1 MKSSKKRISS
11 VFAILVMAIV
21 LSCIF
26 AACDKVGEKQVPV
39 YKGMTISRSFATSS
53 AATAAEDNGNHYGH
67 FKGDHNNRN
76 DEVDQNK
83 PFEDP
88 NAPSIEN
95 KANSTLDVVGSAE
108 SIYYADKNQNVFIT
122 IKLSNPDS
130 YEILS
135 FTLNGK
141 KYSNYMF
148 ENGSDMENLVLKVNV
163 GDVGGIVEYTIDAI
177 KYVDGTEIKDVRMD
191 GNRTVKA
198 GVRASDQTYVNVTNE
213 KKTMTSISF
222 DAQVVDLYSLIEKS
236 GGYAKAVL
244 YDGVNMLTKDI
255 KVGEKTNVVFD
266 NLTPNTV
273 YQYGVV
279 ALYDNLS
286 GNGAKLNTLYKK
298 AVYTDTIVLFND
310 VQVGKESIEWG
321 FLWNESFASKQMSA
335 ISLWQNGAKVQ
346 DVDTTATRLDGLKS
360 NNKYTLKATYKN
372 LQNQDETIEIT
383 FVTYAKAV
391 PTVEIANVQS
401 TQTKVSF
408 ELNVT
413 DTDNVGA
420 ISKIELLHGDDE
432 PIVASDLTARTFE
445 NLLSNN
451 DYTVKVTYTYDLNDG
466 VGERQIV
473 KTTSITTK
481 AKAVPTVEIANA
493 QSTQTQVSFELNVTD
508 TDNVGAISKIEL
520 LHGEDAPIVAETSDI
535 SAFDHLLSNND
546 YTIQVTYTYNLN
558 DGVGEQQIVKT
569 TSITTKTKA
578 VPTIEIANVQ
588 STQTQVSFELNI
600 TDTDNVGAITKIEL
614 LHGEDVPIVAE
625 TSDIRAFE
633 NLLSNNDYTVKVTYN
648 YDLND
653 GVGERQIVQTTSI
666 TTKAKAVPTVEIT
679 NAQSTQTQ
687 VSFELNVT
695 DTDNVGAI
703 SKIELLHGEDAPIVA
718 ETSDIRAFENLFS
731 NNDYTVKVTYN
742 YDLNDGV
749 GERQIVKTASIKTKA
764 KAMPSATIS
773 NLSSTQSTIECDVAY
788 TDIDSV
794 GSVVE
799 IALYRLENK
808 IKSVPF
814 ATHVSFDGLESG
826 KEYKVV
832 VTYKYDLN
840 DGKSEQTAT
849 ANAKYSTLID
859 SIVVDSLILL
869 NNNVVKLG
877 EELNLRVYFTN
888 SSEIELTGIYVN
900 GQKTT
905 VVGGDRIESAIVKF
919 VPTTSGLCKFAID
932 RVDYVINGI
941 EVNQAIDSNVDV
953 EYPIYRDIDITYT
966 PITISKYENTGDG
979 VYISFDNEDGY
990 TVFKVNE
997 SDDFVTVDSGRIFT
1011 KDISITSIEYGYA
1024 DYGHTTQSCD
1034 FKNDYWSAG
1043 IHNVTA
1049 LKRIYTVEDFFAMT
1063 DGYYLLMND
1072 LDLRSV
1078 QTKAQIKLT
1087 GIFDANGHT
1096 IRGLSNVVDTSKYE
1110 YFDLFQG
1117 GSIYDATFKE
1127 LYVSVNHTSNGNS
1140 LYVRPLGNATLYNCT
1155 VKGDVMLSDSVNYG
1169 DLNIADDSTTYSLN
1183 VTIGTMMSTQKH
1195 TAATPIAK
1203 DTHIV
1208 ERDDVFYFDCE
1219 VGKAFLSYANR
1230 NTADYTVEDGTFFVR
1245 SYAFAGSETLKNIV
1259 MPESVKRVGDYSVFA
1274 NCIIENAVIPIRLLE
1289 QLNYEQRKQLVTLSL
1304 FGDGVT
1310 EIGDSAFSGCNKL
1323 TSVVIPDSV
1332 TSIGDDA
1339 FCDCCSLTSV
1349 TIGNGVTSI
1358 GNYAFYN
1365 CSGLISITIPDSVT
1379 SIGINAFCNCSGL
1392 TDITIGDGVMSIEI
1406 ATFSGCSNLTS
1417 ITIGNSVTSIG
1428 ESAFLD
1434 CSSLTSVIIPD
1445 SVMSMGS
1452 SAFSG
1457 CSNLTSVI
1465 IGNSVPS
1472 IGDSVFYNCNRLTSV
1487 TIPNSVMSIGNSAFY
1502 NCSGLMSI
1510 EIPDS
1515 VAEIGDWA
1523 FHNCSSLMSVHIL
1536 NIAKW
1541 CAISF
1546 GSYSSNPL
1554 EYAHNLYVNG
1564 VLVKDLIIPDSVTSI
1579 GESAFYGC
1587 SGLTSI
1593 TIPDSVTSI
1602 GDSAF
1607 SRCDGLTR
1615 VTISKNTTSIG
1626 EGAFGSCGNLQYVLY
1641 DDTAI
1646 RWGQIN
1652 IKSNND
1658 CLMSAKKL
1666 YNHDGKTRTYTFVTN
1681 STQENFSMSGLY
1693 LDELPVVEKEGYD
1706 FCGWYDNQ
1714 QFDGA
1719 RITTPYYD
1727 DKNTVLYAKWEIIH
1741 YTIKYDFGDAMS
1753 VSKAQN
1759 NPLNPLSYTIL
1770 DEIEFAKP
1778 QRKGYTFVSWDKNI
1792 LKGTTGEIVVTAQW
1806 VVDEYSIEY
1815 VLNGW
1820 TNSER
1825 NKTTYTIEYGNIILY
1840 DAIHDGSLFCGWYLD
1855 EACKDFVETISADE
1869 LKNYTVYTNPT
1880 NFATAGLSI
1889 QNDTITGYN
1898 GTEKEVSI
1906 PSYYKG
1912 KPVLKIGKDAFNSN
1926 ANIRKVVIPDSITVI
1941 GDSAFY
1947 RSGLTSLDIP
1957 DSVTSIG
1964 GSAFQGC
1971 TGLTSV
1977 TIPNSV
1983 ASIGNYAFSSCNNLQ
1998 DIYLTDIAAWCNI
2011 SGLGNLMEYGSSDKK
2026 LYLNNALV
2034 TSVTIPDGVTTIP
2047 DSAFSGCSG
2056 LTSVT
2061 IPNSVTSIGEYA
2073 FSRCNKLQDIY
2084 ITDIVAWCNISG
2096 LNYLMSYGSSNKKL
2110 YINNELVTSITIP
2123 DGVTEIPSYA
2133 FSGCKGLTS
2142 VTILN
2147 SVTSVG
2153 DYAFSGCEGLTS
2165 VTIPDSVTS
2174 IGNEAFRGCSEL
2186 TKITGPSSIV
2196 SSVAKQCGSNSFK
2209 VIITSGTS
2217 IGDSAFS
2224 GCTGLTSVTIPNSVT
2239 SVGSSAF
2246 SGCSRL
2252 TSITIPN
2259 SVTSIGSSAFSGCT
2273 GLTSVTI
2280 SDSVTSIGESAFSGC
2295 SSLESITI
2303 PFVGAKAG
2311 VTSSDTY
2318 QYPFGYIFGTS
2329 SYIGGV
2335 ATNQYYYGSSTSS
2348 TTDTTYY
2355 IPSSLK
2361 SVTVTG
2367 GNILHGAFYNCTG
2380 LTSVTIGNSVTSIGE
2395 WAFSGCSGL
2404 TSITIP
2410 DSVTSIG
2417 DRAFE
2422 STELTS
2428 IIVVEG
2434 NSKYHS
2440 AGNCLIETAT
2450 KTLILG
2456 CKTSVIP
2463 ADGSVTSIGFEA
2475 FRGCIGLTSIT
2486 IPDSVTSI
2494 GVAAFY
2500 YCSDLTSVTIGSGVT
2515 SIGDMAF
2522 SYCSGLTSV
2531 TIPDSVT
2538 SIGYQAFYD
2547 CTGLTSITFNG
2558 TIAQWNAI
2566 AKGKDWNMDVPST
2579 CQIVCIDGI
2588 ISVGNVE

>member
-1 MKSSKKRISS
+1 MKTQKQRIFSIL
-11 VFAILVMAIV
+11 AILTMTVI
-21 LSCIF
+21 LTCIF
-26 AACDKVGEKQVPV
+26 AACDKTNVDDEKHTKQVPV
-39 YKGMTISRSFATSS
+39 YKGMTISDSFAGTS
-53 AATAAEDNGNHYGH
+53 ATVASDDNGNHYGH
-67 FKGDHNNRN
+67 FKGDHNDRD

-95 KANSTLDVVGSAE
+95 KANSTLDVVGAAE
-108 SIYYADKNQNVFIT
+108 SIYYADKNQDIFIT
-122 IKLSNPDS
+122 IRLLNPDS

-148 ENGSDMENLVLKVNV
+148 EEGSDMENLVLKVNV
-163 GDVGGIVEYTIDAI
+163 GNVGGIHDYTIDAI
-177 KYVDGTEIKDVRMD
+177 KYVDGTDIKDVRMD
-191 GNRTVKA
+191 GDRTVKA

-213 KKTMTSISF
+213 QKSMTSISF

-255 KVGEKTNVVFD
+255 KVGEKTNIVFD

-298 AVYTDTIVLFND
+298 AVYTDTIVLFKD

-321 FLWNESFASKQMSA
+321 FVWNESFANKQMNA
-335 ISLWQNGAKVQ
+335 ISLWQNDEKVQ
-346 DVDTTATRLDGLKS
+346 DVDVTATRLDGLKC
-360 NNKYTLKATYKN
+360 NNEYTLKATYKN
-372 LQNQDETIEIT
+372 LQNQDETIAIE
-383 FVTYAKAV
+383 FVTYAKAT
-391 PTVEIANVQS
+391 PTVEITNVQS
-401 TQTKVSF
+401 TQTEVSF

-420 ISKIELLHGDDE
+420 VTKIELLHGNDE
-432 PIVASDLTARTFE
+432 PILATDLTARTFE

-466 VGERQIV
+466 AG
-473 KTTSITTK
+473 K
-481 AKAVPTVEIANA
+481 
-493 QSTQTQVSFELNVTD
+493 
-508 TDNVGAISKIEL
+508 
-520 LHGEDAPIVAETSDI
+520 
-535 SAFDHLLSNND
+535 
-546 YTIQVTYTYNLN
+546 
-558 DGVGEQQIVKT
+558 QQIVKT
-569 TSITTKTKA
+569 A
-578 VPTIEIANVQ
+578 
-588 STQTQVSFELNI
+588 
-600 TDTDNVGAITKIEL
+600 
-614 LHGEDVPIVAE
+614 
-625 TSDIRAFE
+625 DI
-633 NLLSNNDYTVKVTYN
+633 K
-648 YDLND
+648 
-653 GVGERQIVQTTSI
+653 
-666 TTKAKAVPTVEIT
+666 TKAKAVPTVEIT

-703 SKIELLHGEDAPIVA
+703 TKIELLHGDDEPIVA
-718 ETSDIRAFENLFS
+718 SDLTSRSFENLLSNNNYTVKVTYTYDLNDGVGEQQIVKIADIKTKAKAVPTVEIANVQSTQAEITFELDVTDTDNVGAVTKIELLHGNDEPILATDLTARTFENLLS
-731 NNDYTVKVTYN
+731 NNDYTVKVTYTYN
-742 YDLNDGV
+742 LNDGA
-749 GERQIVKTASIKTKA
+749 GKQQIVKTADIKTKA

-773 NLSSTQSTIECDVAY
+773 NLNSTQGTIECDVAY
-788 TDIDSV
+788 VDEDSV

-840 DGKSEQTAT
+840 DGKGDIT
-849 ANAKYSTLID
+849 ANVDAKYSTLVD
-859 SIVVDSLILL
+859 SIVVDSLSLL

-900 GQKTT
+900 GQKAT

-941 EVNQAIDSNVDV
+941 EVNQTIDSSVEV
-953 EYPIYRDIDITYT
+953 EYPIYKDINITYT

-979 VYISFDNEDGY
+979 VYLSFDNEDGY

-1034 FKNDYWSAG
+1034 FKNGYWNSG

-1127 LYVSVNHTSNGNS
+1127 LYVSVNHTNS
-1140 LYVRPLGNATLYNCT
+1140 ADYLYVRPLGNAKLYNCT
-1155 VKGDVMLSDSVNYG
+1155 VKGDIVMSASVNYG
-1169 DLNIADDSTTYSLN
+1169 GLNIADDSTTYSLN
-1183 VTIGTMMSTQKH
+1183 VTSSATMSTQKH
-1195 TAATPIAK
+1195 TATNTIAK
-1203 DTHIV
+1203 DMHIV

-1245 SYAFAGSETLKNIV
+1245 SYAFADSKTLRNIV
-1259 MPESVKRVGDYSVFA
+1259 MPESVTRAGDESVFT
-1274 NCIIENAVIPIRLLE
+1274 NCIIENATIPIRLLE
-1289 QLNYEQRKQLVTLSL
+1289 QLNNEQRKQLVTLSL
-1304 FGDGVT
+1304 FG
-1310 EIGDSAFSGCNKL
+1310 
-1323 TSVVIPDSV
+1323 
-1332 TSIGDDA
+1332 
-1339 FCDCCSLTSV
+1339 
-1349 TIGNGVTSI
+1349 NGVMSI
-1358 GNYAFYN
+1358 GNYAFQS
-1365 CSGLISITIPDSVT
+1365 CSGLTSITIPDCVTSIGEYAFNDCSNLINITIPDSVT
-1379 SIGINAFCNCSGL
+1379 SIGINAFWNCSGL

-1417 ITIGNSVTSIG
+1417 ITIGNSVTSIC

-1434 CSSLTSVIIPD
+1434 CSSLTSVTIPD
-1445 SVMSMGS
+1445 GVTEIGS
-1452 SAFSG
+1452 YAFFG
-1457 CSNLTSVI
+1457 CSGLTSVT
-1465 IGNSVPS
+1465 IGNNVTS
-1472 IGDSVFYNCNRLTSV
+1472 IGDYAFYGCKGLTSV
-1487 TIPNSVMSIGNSAFY
+1487 TIPNSVTSIGGSAFESCTGLTSVTIGNSVTSIPTNAFY
-1502 NCSGLMSI
+1502 GCNKLTT
-1510 EIPDS
+1510 
-1515 VAEIGDWA
+1515 V
-1523 FHNCSSLMSVHIL
+1523 
-1536 NIAKW
+1536 
-1541 CAISF
+1541 
-1546 GSYSSNPL
+1546 
-1554 EYAHNLYVNG
+1554 
-1564 VLVKDLIIPDSVTSI
+1564 IIPDSVTSI
-1579 GESAFYGC
+1579 GDSAFNGC

-1602 GDSAF
+1602 GSNAFNGCSGLTRITGSSKVASAIAKQCNSNAFVVVLTTGDSIDDSAYSDCSGLTSITIPDSVTSIGNEAFRYCGSLTSIYYIGDVASWCEISGLGNLMSSSRMLYIGGNKVEGDLVIPDGVTSIGSYAF
-1607 SRCDGLTR
+1607 SSCGALRSITIPESVTSIGDHAFYNCTGLTR

-1641 DDTAI
+1641 DDTAMS
-1646 RWGQIN
+1646 WEQIN
-1652 IKSNND
+1652 IESNND

-1666 YNHDGKTRTYTFVTN
+1666 YNHDGKSRTYTFVTN

-1693 LDELPVVEKEGYD
+1693 LDELPVVEKEGYV

-1792 LKGTTGEIVVTAQW
+1792 SKGTTGEIVVAAQW

-1825 NKTTYTIEYGNIILY
+1825 NKMSYTIEDRSITLY
-1840 DAIHDGSLFCGWYLD
+1840 DATHDGSLFCGWYLD
-1855 EACKDFVETISADE
+1855 EEC
-1869 LKNYTVYTNPT
+1869 KNYIATIDASTMRDYIVYAYIDDS
-1880 NFATAGLSI
+1880 ATIGLSI
-1889 QNDTITGYN
+1889 ENGRVKGYS
-1898 GTEKEVSI
+1898 GTLMDVVI

-1912 KPVLKIGKDAFNSN
+1912 YN
-1926 ANIRKVVIPDSITVI
+1926 
-1941 GDSAFY
+1941 
-1947 RSGLTSLDIP
+1947 
-1957 DSVTSIG
+1957 VTSIG
-1964 GSAFQGC
+1964 
-1971 TGLTSV
+1971 
-1977 TIPNSV
+1977 
-1983 ASIGNYAFSSCNNLQ
+1983 Y
-1998 DIYLTDIAAWCNI
+1998 
-2011 SGLGNLMEYGSSDKK
+2011 E
-2026 LYLNNALV
+2026 
-2034 TSVTIPDGVTTIP
+2034 
-2047 DSAFSGCSG
+2047 
-2056 LTSVT
+2056 
-2061 IPNSVTSIGEYA
+2061 
-2073 FSRCNKLQDIY
+2073 
-2084 ITDIVAWCNISG
+2084 
-2096 LNYLMSYGSSNKKL
+2096 
-2110 YINNELVTSITIP
+2110 
-2123 DGVTEIPSYA
+2123 
-2133 FSGCKGLTS
+2133 
-2142 VTILN
+2142 
-2147 SVTSVG
+2147 
-2153 DYAFSGCEGLTS
+2153 
-2165 VTIPDSVTS
+2165 
-2174 IGNEAFRGCSEL
+2174 
-2186 TKITGPSSIV
+2186 
-2196 SSVAKQCGSNSFK
+2196 
-2209 VIITSGTS
+2209 
-2217 IGDSAFS
+2217 AFS
-2224 GCTGLTSVTIPNSVT
+2224 GCTGLTSVTIPGSVT
-2239 SVGSSAF
+2239 SIGERAF
-2246 SGCSRL
+2246 NGCIGL
-2252 TSITIPN
+2252 TSITI
-2259 SVTSIGSSAFSGCT
+2259 G
-2273 GLTSVTI
+2273 
-2280 SDSVTSIGESAFSGC
+2280 DSVTSIGESAFSGC

-2311 VTSSDTY
+2311 VTSSDIY
-2318 QYPFGYIFGTS
+2318 QYPFGYIFGTA
-2329 SYIGGV
+2329 SYDGGV
-2335 ATNQYYYGSSTSS
+2335 ATEQHYYGSSTS
-2348 TTDTTYY
+2348 DDAYTTYY

-2367 GNILHGAFYNCTG
+2367 GNILRGAFYNCTG

-2422 STELTS
+2422 SCELTS

-2440 AGNCLIETAT
+2440 VGNCLIETAT

-2456 CKTSVIP
+2456 CKTSAIP
-2463 ADGSVTSIGFEA
+2463 TDGSVTSIGYEA
-2475 FRGCIGLTSIT
+2475 FRGCTGLTSIT

-2500 YCSDLTSVTIGSGVT
+2500 YCSDLTSITIPDSVT

-2522 SYCSGLTSV
+2522 SYCSGLTS
-2531 TIPDSVT
+2531 IN
-2538 SIGYQAFYD
+2538 FE
-2547 CTGLTSITFNG
+2547 G
-2558 TIAQWNAI
+2558 TKEQWNAI
-2566 AKGKDWNMDVPST
+2566 AKGDSWN
-2579 CQIVCIDGI
+2579 
-2588 ISVGNVE
+2588 GNVSATQVICTDGAISL

>member
-1 MKSSKKRISS
+1 MKSSKKRIIS

-67 FKGDHNNRN
+67 FKGDHDNRN

-148 ENGSDMENLVLKVNV
+148 EDGSDMENLVLKVNV

-213 KKTMTSISF
+213 QKTMTSISF

-255 KVGEKTNVVFD
+255 KVGEKTNIVFD

-298 AVYTDTIVLFND
+298 AVYTDTIVLFKD

-372 LQNQDETIEIT
+372 LQNQDETIAIE

-391 PTVEIANVQS
+391 PTVEIANV
-401 TQTKVSF
+401 
-408 ELNVT
+408 
-413 DTDNVGA
+413 
-420 ISKIELLHGDDE
+420 
-432 PIVASDLTARTFE
+432 
-445 NLLSNN
+445 
-451 DYTVKVTYTYDLNDG
+451 
-466 VGERQIV
+466 
-473 KTTSITTK
+473 
-481 AKAVPTVEIANA
+481 

-520 LHGEDAPIVAETSDI
+520 LHGDDTPIAVENTDRTFAN
-535 SAFDHLLSNND
+535 LLTNND
-546 YTIQVTYTYNLN
+546 YTI
-558 DGVGEQQIVKT
+558 
-569 TSITTKTKA
+569 
-578 VPTIEIANVQ
+578 
-588 STQTQVSFELNI
+588 
-600 TDTDNVGAITKIEL
+600 
-614 LHGEDVPIVAE
+614 
-625 TSDIRAFE
+625 
-633 NLLSNNDYTVKVTYN
+633 KVTYA

-653 GVGERQIVQTTSI
+653 GVGERQIVKMTSI
-666 TTKAKAVPTVEIT
+666 TTKAKAVPTVEIA
-679 NAQSTQTQ
+679 NVQSTQTAI
-687 VSFELNVT
+687 SFGLNIT
-695 DTDNVGAI
+695 DTDNVGAM
-703 SKIELLHGEDAPIVA
+703 SKIELLHGDDEPIVA

-731 NNDYTVKVTYN
+731 NNDYIVKVTYT

-749 GERQIVKTASIKTKA
+749 GEQQIVKTASIKTKA

-773 NLSSTQSTIECDVAY
+773 NLSSTQSTIECDVVY

-1034 FKNDYWSAG
+1034 FKNDYWSDD

-1140 LYVRPLGNATLYNCT
+1140 LYVRPLGNAKLFNCM
-1155 VKGDVMLSDSVNYG
+1155 VKGDVMLSDSANYG

-1183 VTIGTMMSTQKH
+1183 VTMGTAMSTQKH
-1195 TAATPIAK
+1195 TAANTLAK
-1203 DTHIV
+1203 NTHIV

-1245 SYAFAGSETLKNIV
+1245 SCAFADSETLRNIT
-1259 MPESVKRVGDYSVFA
+1259 MPESVQCTGDYHAGDYSVFE

-1289 QLNYEQRKQLVTLSL
+1289 QLNDEQRKQLVTLSL

-1310 EIGDSAFSGCNKL
+1310 EIGNSAFSGCNNL
-1323 TSVVIPDSV
+1323 TSVVIPDGV
-1332 TSIGDDA
+1332 TSIGEYA
-1339 FCDCCSLTSV
+1339 FRDCSSLISITIPDGVTSIGSYSFYGCTSLTSV
-1349 TIGNGVTSI
+1349 TIGNGVMSIGGFAFDSCTGLTSVTIGNRVTSI
-1358 GNYAFYN
+1358 GKHAFYN
-1365 CSGLISITIPDSVT
+1365 CSGLT
-1379 SIGINAFCNCSGL
+1379 
-1392 TDITIGDGVMSIEI
+1392 
-1406 ATFSGCSNLTS
+1406 
-1417 ITIGNSVTSIG
+1417 
-1428 ESAFLD
+1428 
-1434 CSSLTSVIIPD
+1434 
-1445 SVMSMGS
+1445 
-1452 SAFSG
+1452 
-1457 CSNLTSVI
+1457 
-1465 IGNSVPS
+1465 
-1472 IGDSVFYNCNRLTSV
+1472 
-1487 TIPNSVMSIGNSAFY
+1487 
-1502 NCSGLMSI
+1502 
-1510 EIPDS
+1510 
-1515 VAEIGDWA
+1515 
-1523 FHNCSSLMSVHIL
+1523 SVHISD
-1536 NIAKW
+1536 IAKW
-1541 CAISF
+1541 CATSF
-1546 GSYSSNPL
+1546 GDYDANPL
-1554 EYAHNLYVNG
+1554 MYAHDLYVSG

-1579 GESAFYGC
+1579 GDSAFYGC
-1587 SGLTSI
+1587 T
-1593 TIPDSVTSI
+1593 
-1602 GDSAF
+1602 
-1607 SRCDGLTR
+1607 GLTR

-1652 IKSNND
+1652 IESNND

-1825 NKTTYTIEYGNIILY
+1825 NKTTYTIEDGNITLY
-1840 DAIHDGSLFCGWYLD
+1840 DATHDGSLFCGWYLD
-1855 EACKDFVETISADE
+1855 EACKDFVEIISADE

-1906 PSYYKG
+1906 PSYYRG

-1926 ANIRKVVIPDSITVI
+1926 ANIRKVVIPYGITVI

-1947 RSGLTSLDIP
+1947 CSGLTSLDIP
-1957 DSVTSIG
+1957 DSVHTIEYAAFMGCFGIDVLCIPNSVKTVEDAAFKGLGIESLTIPNGWETIG
-1964 GSAFQGC
+1964 INIFSYC
-1971 TGLTSV
+1971 NKLTSV
-1977 TIPNSV
+1977 TIPDSV
-1983 ASIGNYAFSSCNNLQ
+1983 TKIEDAFYCCDNIKTVYFTG
-1998 DIYLTDIAAWCNI
+1998 DITAWCGI
-2011 SGLGNLMEYGSSDKK
+2011 DGLENVMSDT
-2026 LYLNNALV
+2026 
-2034 TSVTIPDGVTTIP
+2034 TS
-2047 DSAFSGCSG
+2047 
-2056 LTSVT
+2056 
-2061 IPNSVTSIGEYA
+2061 
-2073 FSRCNKLQDIY
+2073 
-2084 ITDIVAWCNISG
+2084 
-2096 LNYLMSYGSSNKKL
+2096 L
-2110 YINNELVTSITIP
+2110 YINGIQPSGELVISES
-2123 DGVTEIPSYA
+2123 VKAIPSYA
-2133 FSGCKGLTS
+2133 FVNC
-2142 VTILN
+2142 V
-2147 SVTSVG
+2147 
-2153 DYAFSGCEGLTS
+2153 GLTS

-2174 IGNEAFRGCSEL
+2174 IGDNAFR
-2186 TKITGPSSIV
+2186 
-2196 SSVAKQCGSNSFK
+2196 N
-2209 VIITSGTS
+2209 
-2217 IGDSAFS
+2217 
-2224 GCTGLTSVTIPNSVT
+2224 
-2239 SVGSSAF
+2239 
-2246 SGCSRL
+2246 
-2252 TSITIPN
+2252 
-2259 SVTSIGSSAFSGCT
+2259 
-2273 GLTSVTI
+2273 
-2280 SDSVTSIGESAFSGC
+2280 
-2295 SSLESITI
+2295 
-2303 PFVGAKAG
+2303 
-2311 VTSSDTY
+2311 
-2318 QYPFGYIFGTS
+2318 
-2329 SYIGGV
+2329 
-2335 ATNQYYYGSSTSS
+2335 
-2348 TTDTTYY
+2348 
-2355 IPSSLK
+2355 
-2361 SVTVTG
+2361 
-2367 GNILHGAFYNCTG
+2367 
-2380 LTSVTIGNSVTSIGE
+2380 
-2395 WAFSGCSGL
+2395 CSGL

-2417 DRAFE
+2417 NYAFQVC
-2422 STELTS
+2422 S
-2428 IIVVEG
+2428 
-2434 NSKYHS
+2434 
-2440 AGNCLIETAT
+2440 
-2450 KTLILG
+2450 
-2456 CKTSVIP
+2456 
-2463 ADGSVTSIGFEA
+2463 
-2475 FRGCIGLTSIT
+2475 GLTSIT
-2486 IPDSVTSI
+2486 IPDSVKDIGTGVFKDCTGLASVIIGNSVTSI
-2494 GVAAFY
+2494 SGETFAN
-2500 YCSDLTSVTIGSGVT
+2500 CTRLTSVTFGN
-2515 SIGDMAF
+2515 
-2522 SYCSGLTSV
+2522 
-2531 TIPDSVT
+2531 SVT
-2538 SIGYQAFYD
+2538 SIDSYAFSG
-2547 CTGLTSITFNG
+2547 CTGLTNINFKG
-2558 TIAQWNAI
+2558 TTAQWTAI
-2566 AKGKDWNMDVPST
+2566 TKSGWWDYETGSY
-2579 CQIVCIDGI
+2579 IVHCTDGDI
-2588 ISVGNVE
+2588 TK

>member
-1 MKSSKKRISS
+1 
-11 VFAILVMAIV
+11 MAIV

-26 AACDKVGEKQVPV
+26 VACDKTNVDDEKHTKQVPV
-39 YKGMTISRSFATSS
+39 YKGMTISDSFAGTS
-53 AATAAEDNGNHYGH
+53 ATVASDDNGNHYGH
-67 FKGDHNNRN
+67 FKGDHNDRD

-148 ENGSDMENLVLKVNV
+148 EDGSDMENLVLKVNV

-213 KKTMTSISF
+213 QKTMTSISF

-255 KVGEKTNVVFD
+255 KVGEKTNIVFD

-279 ALYDNLS
+279 AFYDNLS

-298 AVYTDTIVLFND
+298 AVYTDTIVLFKD

-321 FLWNESFASKQMSA
+321 FLWNESFANKQMSA
-335 ISLWQNGAKVQ
+335 ISLWQNGAKVK
-346 DVDTTATRLDGLKS
+346 DVETTATRLDGLKS
-360 NNKYTLKATYKN
+360 NNEYTLKATYKN
-372 LQNQDETIEIT
+372 LQNQDETIAIE
-383 FVTYAKAV
+383 FVTYEKAV

-401 TQTKVSF
+401 TQT
-408 ELNVT
+408 E
-413 DTDNVGA
+413 
-420 ISKIELLHGDDE
+420 
-432 PIVASDLTARTFE
+432 
-445 NLLSNN
+445 
-451 DYTVKVTYTYDLNDG
+451 
-466 VGERQIV
+466 
-473 KTTSITTK
+473 
-481 AKAVPTVEIANA
+481 
-493 QSTQTQVSFELNVTD
+493 VSFELNVTD

-520 LHGEDAPIVAETSDI
+520 LHGEDEPIVAGNTARSFEN
-535 SAFDHLLSNND
+535 LLSNND
-546 YTIQVTYTYNLN
+546 YTIQVTYVYDLN
-558 DGVGEQQIVKT
+558 DGVGEQQIVNT
-569 TSITTKTKA
+569 A
-578 VPTIEIANVQ
+578 
-588 STQTQVSFELNI
+588 
-600 TDTDNVGAITKIEL
+600 
-614 LHGEDVPIVAE
+614 
-625 TSDIRAFE
+625 DI
-633 NLLSNNDYTVKVTYN
+633 K
-648 YDLND
+648 
-653 GVGERQIVQTTSI
+653 
-666 TTKAKAVPTVEIT
+666 TKAKAVPTVEIT

-703 SKIELLHGEDAPIVA
+703 TKIELLHGNDEPIVAENTARSFENLFSNNDYTVKVTYVYDLNDGVGDQIITVTTNVRTQEKEAPCATINNVTSTQTQVLFELNVTDTDNVGAISKIELLHGEDEPIVAENTARSFENLLSNNDYTIQVTYVYDLNDGVGEQQIVKTADIKTKAKAVPTVEITNVQSTQTQVSFELNVTDTDNVGAITKIELLHGEDAPIVA

-731 NNDYTVKVTYN
+731 NNDYTVKVTYT

-799 IALYRLENK
+799 IALYRMENK
-808 IKSVPF
+808 VNSVPF

-849 ANAKYSTLID
+849 ANARYSTLID

-900 GQKTT
+900 GQKAT

-1034 FKNDYWSAG
+1034 FKNDDWSDS
-1043 IHNVTA
+1043 IHKVTA

-1096 IRGLSNVVDTSKYE
+1096 ICGLSNVVDTSKYE

-1127 LYVSVNHTSNGNS
+1127 LYVSINHANS
-1140 LYVRPLGNATLYNCT
+1140 ADYLYVRPLGNAKLYNCT
-1155 VKGDVMLSDSVNYG
+1155 VKGDVMLSDFVNYG
-1169 DLNIADDSTTYSLN
+1169 DLNIVDDSTTYSLN
-1183 VTIGTMMSTQKH
+1183 VTAGTTMSTQKY
-1195 TAATPIAK
+1195 TATNTLAK
-1203 DTHIV
+1203 NTHIV

-1230 NTADYTVEDGTFFVR
+1230 NTTDYTVEDGTFFVR
-1245 SYAFAGSETLKNIV
+1245 SYAFADSKTLRNII
-1259 MPESVKRVGDYSVFA
+1259 MPESVKRVGNYSVFE
-1274 NCIIENAVIPIRLLE
+1274 NCIIENATIPIRLLE
-1289 QLNYEQRKQLVTLSL
+1289 QLNDEQRKQLVTLFS

-1310 EIGDSAFSGCNKL
+1310 SIGDNAFSGCTGLTSITIPGSVTSIGSYAFHGCTGL
-1323 TSVVIPDSV
+1323 TSVTIGKGVTSIGGFAFEGCTGLTSITIPDSV
-1332 TSIGDDA
+1332 TSIDE
-1339 FCDCCSLTSV
+1339 
-1349 TIGNGVTSI
+1349 
-1358 GNYAFYN
+1358 YAFWG
-1365 CSGLISITIPDSVT
+1365 CAGLTSITIPDSVT
-1379 SIGINAFCNCSGL
+1379 SIG
-1392 TDITIGDGVMSIEI
+1392 DG
-1406 ATFSGCSNLTS
+1406 AFSGCDKIQDVYIADIGAWCNIAGLSNLMRYGASNKKLYINNELSTS
-1417 ITIGNSVTSIG
+1417 ITIPNGVMAIPSFAFYNCTGLTSVTIPDSVTNIGSYAFEGCTGLTSVTIPDSVTSIGKDAFSDCAGLTSVTIGNSVTSIG
-1428 ESAFLD
+1428 SYAFSN
-1434 CSSLTSVIIPD
+1434 CTGLTSV
-1445 SVMSMGS
+1445 
-1452 SAFSG
+1452 
-1457 CSNLTSVI
+1457 T
-1465 IGNSVPS
+1465 IGNSVTS
-1472 IGDSVFYNCNRLTSV
+1472 IGNGAFYNCTGLTSV
-1487 TIPNSVMSIGNSAFY
+1487 TIPDSVTSIGDHAFFNCTGLTSVTIGNSVTSVGENAFSGCTGLTSVTIPDSVTSIGSYAFSGCSSIESITIPFVGAKAGVTSSDTYQYPFGYIFGTSHYDGGVATTQYYYGNSTSSTTSETYYIPSSLKSVTVTGGNILYGAFYGCTGLTSITIPDSVTSIGDYAFY
-1502 NCSGLMSI
+1502 NCSGLTSI
-1510 EIPDS
+1510 TIPDG
-1515 VAEIGDWA
+1515 VASIGKHA
-1523 FHNCSSLMSVHIL
+1523 FYNCSGLTSVHISD
-1536 NIAKW
+1536 IAKW
-1541 CAISF
+1541 CATSF
-1546 GSYSSNPL
+1546 GDYDANPL
-1554 EYAHNLYVNG
+1554 MYAHDLYVNG
-1564 VLVKDLIIPDSVTSI
+1564 VLVKDLIIPDSVTEI
-1579 GESAFYGC
+1579 GDYAFNGC
-1587 SGLTSI
+1587 SGLTSV
-1593 TIPDSVTSI
+1593 TIPASVTRI
-1602 GDSAF
+1602 GNYAFNGCTGLTSATIPASVTRIGNSAF
-1607 SRCDGLTR
+1607 YGCTGLTR

-1641 DDTAI
+1641 DDTAMS
-1646 RWGQIN
+1646 WGQIN
-1652 IKSNND
+1652 IESNND

-1727 DKNTVLYAKWEIIH
+1727 GKNTVLYAKWEIIH

-1825 NKTTYTIEYGNIILY
+1825 NKTTYTIEDGNITLY
-1840 DAIHDGSLFCGWYLD
+1840 DATHDGSLFCGWYLD
-1855 EACKDFVETISADE
+1855 EACKDFVEIISADE

-1906 PSYYKG
+1906 PSYYRG

-1926 ANIRKVVIPDSITVI
+1926 ANIRKVVIPYGITVI
-1941 GDSAFY
+1941 GNSAFY
-1947 RSGLTSLDIP
+1947 CSGLTSLD
-1957 DSVTSIG
+1957 
-1964 GSAFQGC
+1964 
-1971 TGLTSV
+1971 
-1977 TIPNSV
+1977 
-1983 ASIGNYAFSSCNNLQ
+1983 
-1998 DIYLTDIAAWCNI
+1998 
-2011 SGLGNLMEYGSSDKK
+2011 
-2026 LYLNNALV
+2026 
-2034 TSVTIPDGVTTIP
+2034 
-2047 DSAFSGCSG
+2047 
-2056 LTSVT
+2056 
-2061 IPNSVTSIGEYA
+2061 IPNSVTSIGEGAFERCTELIKITGSSTIASSVAKQCESKSFEVVLTSGESIGDYA
-2073 FSRCNKLQDIY
+2073 FYNC
-2084 ITDIVAWCNISG
+2084 TG
-2096 LNYLMSYGSSNKKL
+2096 L
-2110 YINNELVTSITIP
+2110 TSITIP
-2123 DGVTEIPSYA
+2123 D
-2133 FSGCKGLTS
+2133 C
-2142 VTILN
+2142 
-2147 SVTSVG
+2147 
-2153 DYAFSGCEGLTS
+2153 
-2165 VTIPDSVTS
+2165 VTS
-2174 IGNEAFRGCSEL
+2174 IGGGAFKHCGNL
-2186 TKITGPSSIV
+2186 MNIIV
-2196 SSVAKQCGSNSFK
+2196 SENNSSYINVDGILYNKNKSKIIVASKAIQGA
-2209 VIITSGTS
+2209 IT
-2217 IGDSAFS
+2217 
-2224 GCTGLTSVTIPNSVT
+2224 V
-2239 SVGSSAF
+2239 
-2246 SGCSRL
+2246 
-2252 TSITIPN
+2252 
-2259 SVTSIGSSAFSGCT
+2259 
-2273 GLTSVTI
+2273 
-2280 SDSVTSIGESAFSGC
+2280 SDSVTSIDE
-2295 SSLESITI
+2295 
-2303 PFVGAKAG
+2303 
-2311 VTSSDTY
+2311 Y
-2318 QYPFGYIFGTS
+2318 
-2329 SYIGGV
+2329 
-2335 ATNQYYYGSSTSS
+2335 
-2348 TTDTTYY
+2348 
-2355 IPSSLK
+2355 
-2361 SVTVTG
+2361 
-2367 GNILHGAFYNCTG
+2367 AFYNCAGLTSIVIPDGVTTIGYGTFCDSG
-2380 LTSVTIGNSVTSIGE
+2380 LTSVTIGNSVTSIG
-2395 WAFSGCSGL
+2395 
-2404 TSITIP
+2404 
-2410 DSVTSIG
+2410 
-2417 DRAFE
+2417 
-2422 STELTS
+2422 
-2428 IIVVEG
+2428 
-2434 NSKYHS
+2434 Y
-2440 AGNCLIETAT
+2440 ET
-2450 KTLILG
+2450 
-2456 CKTSVIP
+2456 
-2463 ADGSVTSIGFEA
+2463 
-2475 FRGCIGLTSIT
+2475 FRGCTK
-2486 IPDSVTSI
+2486 
-2494 GVAAFY
+2494 
-2500 YCSDLTSVTIGSGVT
+2500 
-2515 SIGDMAF
+2515 
-2522 SYCSGLTSV
+2522 LTSV
-2531 TIPDSVT
+2531 TIPDSITSIENYAFYECTGLMSVTIGNGVT
-2538 SIGYQAFYD
+2538 SIGDLAFEYCYKLVEVYNKSTLSITAGSSSNGYVAYYSKNVYTTEGGSKLTTNENGYVIYTD
-2547 CTGLTSITFNG
+2547 GDEKILVAYRGTNTELVLPSYITQINQNAFLSCSGLTSIAIPNSVTSIGPQAFSGCRRLTSINFNG
-2558 TIAQWNAI
+2558 TKTQWNAI
-2566 AKGKDWNMDVPST
+2566 SKGSDWKNNVPAT
-2579 CQIVCIDGI
+2579 QVICTDGTVSI
-2588 ISVGNVE
+2588 